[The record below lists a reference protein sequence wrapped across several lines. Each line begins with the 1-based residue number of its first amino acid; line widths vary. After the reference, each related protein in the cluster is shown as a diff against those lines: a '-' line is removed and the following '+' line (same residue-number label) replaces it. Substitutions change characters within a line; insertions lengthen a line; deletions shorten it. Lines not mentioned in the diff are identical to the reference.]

1 MEGLEGDGQLGPWFV
16 GGAGH
21 RNPHHRCLESKA
33 GQSWEPSAVE
43 FGDVWGVLTT
53 ISSQLHSHP

>member
-1 MEGLEGDGQLGPWFV
+1 MGSWGRGLWEVLGIGIHTTDAWRARRASP
-16 GGAGH
+16 G
-21 RNPHHRCLESKA
+21 S
-33 GQSWEPSAVE
+33 QSAVE